1 MLVPG
6 PFRAPSPSSNL
17 APRCVRSF
25 RRFFWCFSWMRA
37 RLTAASEESLVAL
50 KTRRFWMVKVGESRW
65 KFWWDDW
72 DVIFHDMP
80 IDGHCFLSLFSLIF
94 PIYFHCFFHIWME
107 LWMNSHW
114 LVWPPRFPQELTKSR
129 ATCSRK
135 LARLPPG
142 SGSPRYGEVGHPE
155 IFTFTWELSNLRYS
169 PLVSQYW
176 PCLVHHLD
184 GLGENV
190 EKICKCANN
199 SLPFGSNCSLRSS
212 SASLRC
218 SAAANQNGDR
228 GKPKIQRSPWKKKKQ
243 PIFENVE
250 RFWSLERCDTHK
262 NGDWQLSLMS
272 ANQEK
277 PLDG

>member
-1 MLVPG
+1 MAIVF
-6 PFRAPSPSSNL
+6 FR
-17 APRCVRSF
+17 
-25 RRFFWCFSWMRA
+25 CFPWYSQYI
-37 RLTAASEESLVAL
+37 SIV
-50 KTRRFWMVKVGESRW
+50 
-65 KFWWDDW
+65 
-72 DVIFHDMP
+72 
-80 IDGHCFLSLFSLIF
+80 
-94 PIYFHCFFHIWME
+94 FFHIWME

-199 SLPFGSNCSLRSS
+199 SLPFGSNCSLRKLFSEPQVLGCCEPKWGS
-212 SASLRC
+212 REA
-218 SAAANQNGDR
+218 QNPE
-228 GKPKIQRSPWKKKKQ
+228 KSMEKKKQ